1 MGAIFCVNVAT
12 RGMHSAPSLV
22 RHTSGMGV
30 KAAVTSSEPS
40 NRSWTARALI
50 ALLTPL
56 AAIIV
61 ALVLAGLFAPWG
73 LYLPLAMAAFN
84 VLRVVKGI
92 SIGGPT
98 AGRITLLVLN
108 AALAALA
115 VIGLFAA

>member
-1 MGAIFCVNVAT
+1 M
-12 RGMHSAPSLV
+12 
-22 RHTSGMGV
+22 
-30 KAAVTSSEPS
+30 
-40 NRSWTARALI
+40 RALI

-84 VLRVVKGI
+84 VLRVVKGV

-115 VIGLFAA
+115 IIGLITA